1 MQLGFSKVLKTRLIK
16 YLAEKY
22 SVIVSSEK
30 AEEFLRSLADLF
42 LAFSD
47 SEDLG
52 SDNSFFN
59 ALQEPVS
66 PLVGFRRLGLTTNS
80 SRFSSENRGLRCSI
94 PYGSQAVGF
103 LRATKDKTGYNPVLS
118 FDVRPE
124 GIEPSTSSL
133 KGNCSTN

>member
-59 ALQEPVS
+59 ALQEPVA
-66 PLVGFRRLGLTTNS
+66 PLVGFRRFGLTTAS
-80 SRFSSENRGLRCSI
+80 LPRLPFARSATFRRLI
-94 PYGSQAVGF
+94 PYASQAVGS
-103 LRATKDKTGYNPVLS
+103 LRAQKIKPDIIRFYLLMS
-118 FDVRPE
+118 A
-124 GIEPSTSSL
+124 L
-133 KGNCSTN
+133 KESNLQPLP